1 MITTR
6 LFKNRKPEIGAEV
19 PAEAVAVHQA
29 AIHQL
34 AVRAETAEAVA
45 AAADAADAAEV
56 VRK

>member
-1 MITTR
+1 MTTTR
-6 LFKNRKPEIGAEV
+6 LFKNRKPEVGAEV
-19 PAEAVAVHQA
+19 RAEAVAVRQV

-45 AAADAADAAEV
+45 AAADAEVAAEV